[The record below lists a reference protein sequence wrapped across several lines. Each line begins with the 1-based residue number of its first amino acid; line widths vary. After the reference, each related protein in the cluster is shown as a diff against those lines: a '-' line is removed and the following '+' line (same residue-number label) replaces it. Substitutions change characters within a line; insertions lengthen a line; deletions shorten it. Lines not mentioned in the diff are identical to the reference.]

1 VGGCAPRA
9 PEDSLRPR
17 RLSGVCGRPLNFTVR
32 VRNKIRLCSE
42 VDESEEPRPRRFVW
56 DGGEART
63 ARTLVGAHGIHR
75 LRLRLSPLWLCSM
88 SGRAPRPCSLRQLV
102 VSALAQETE
111 CLRWSPWARLPF
123 AAVGFG
129 LRRRSRARTVG
140 WFRASSNQAP
150 ERTRGV
156 RPGESTENVDVL
168 DKVPSFD
175 AEKTARRSPR
185 PLEPHAWE

>member
-1 VGGCAPRA
+1 MVWQAPA
-9 PEDSLRPR
+9 PVPAALM
-17 RLSGVCGRPLNFTVR
+17 LIVR

-56 DGGEART
+56 DCGEART

-111 CLRWSPWARLPF
+111 CLRWSPWARFP
-123 AAVGFG
+123 
-129 LRRRSRARTVG
+129 LRLSTLVALEWTSQESVDTS
-140 WFRASSNQAP
+140 ASSSGSFKFL
-150 ERTRGV
+150 RTY
-156 RPGESTENVDVL
+156 
-168 DKVPSFD
+168 
-175 AEKTARRSPR
+175 AA
-185 PLEPHAWE
+185 